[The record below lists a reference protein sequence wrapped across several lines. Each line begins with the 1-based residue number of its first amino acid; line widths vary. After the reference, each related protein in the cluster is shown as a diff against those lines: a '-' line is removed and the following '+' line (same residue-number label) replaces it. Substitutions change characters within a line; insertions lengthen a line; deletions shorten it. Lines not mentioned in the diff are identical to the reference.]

1 MSKSIAKRTWRLN
14 YSFTFSLP
22 ILKFQS
28 FLGFMVFSFAV
39 VSYFWTF
46 FITFQIFPSSYWFLR
61 IKWYSYLTFNQNI
74 PVNAVLQNRFKEP
87 VSLLS
92 VSQYL
97 ERAMRKV
104 PSFNL
109 ISPYGNFVET
119 HSFCRVS
126 DKSPET
132 LQKMC
137 VFQKIPAPGN

>member
-1 MSKSIAKRTWRLN
+1 
-14 YSFTFSLP
+14 
-22 ILKFQS
+22 
-28 FLGFMVFSFAV
+28 MVFSFAV

-104 PSFNL
+104 P
-109 ISPYGNFVET
+109 
-119 HSFCRVS
+119 
-126 DKSPET
+126 
-132 LQKMC
+132 
-137 VFQKIPAPGN
+137 